1 MNCIIQLPKLL
12 LDNDGEGVDDDRL
25 SQLCEVGRNARDA
38 IRDYLMEVFKHTQ
51 GQLKEHEDFNK
62 TWEVELVLCVPSNWS
77 TYARLTMQEIMVDV
91 VEETEMRG
99 REFSIFI
106 IDEPNAA
113 VAFALRDE
121 YICENI
127 EVRMDFSLC
136 LH

>member
-1 MNCIIQLPKLL
+1 
-12 LDNDGEGVDDDRL
+12 
-25 SQLCEVGRNARDA
+25 
-38 IRDYLMEVFKHTQ
+38 
-51 GQLKEHEDFNK
+51 
-62 TWEVELVLCVPSNWS
+62 
-77 TYARLTMQEIMVDV
+77 